1 MKIKTENYIVQIPN
15 EKKIEQEKV
24 EGINFNVRYKKT
36 EKKIPS
42 KIFEFFFL
50 FLNFKNFNQLFWKFF
65 RTKNVLNRLIKKD

>member
-1 MKIKTENYIVQIPN
+1 MKTKTENYIVQIPN

-42 KIFEFFFL
+42 KIFEFFFS
-50 FLNFKNFNQLFWKFF
+50 FS
-65 RTKNVLNRLIKKD
+65 